1 MIRRVAILFLIA
13 AAACTHTST
22 YTNLP
27 APNPNGCYVRV
38 HDRTDFEGIGDLFNG
53 PGRWPRLER
62 LVNTNEES
70 WRNRI
75 RSLHVGTAATLTV
88 YAEQDFKGSSRQFPP
103 AVDQPRLDPD
113 LSGRIQSLEISC
125 APTGVSSDAVRVFS
139 TGRGL
144 RYAHWVDQAPPSKPD
159 AAVVTMPLEFFAG
172 RAAIRV
178 GLNGKG
184 PFAFLLSPEARMTL
198 IDRALAAELNI
209 EPRKTAAG
217 TNQIEVS
224 LELGSTKLADV
235 HAAVTDMARFVPEFG
250 SETRPRGVIS
260 LSLWKNQL
268 VTIDYAQWRVTVAP
282 GALPNANGKDV
293 FDLNPSGELILP
305 MSIGDRSV
313 FCKVDPLFS
322 GGILLPAAYV
332 KPLPLIGRALSV
344 GAINTPH
351 GVFQAQEAQLAGNV
365 GLGGFELGSPVV
377 RYAESLPMAIAGGQW
392 LAGFSLVYDLANAR
406 ARLERRRGIPKL
418 EAIAQRTSRRSSRSA
433 S

>member
-53 PGRWPRLER
+53 PGRWPRLEG

-103 AVDQPRLDPD
+103 AVDQPRLDPE

-322 GGILLPAAYV
+322 GGILLPAVYV

-351 GVFQAQEAQLAGNV
+351 GVFQAQEAQLAGSV

-392 LAGFSLVYDLANAR
+392 LAGFSLDVRPRERPCAAGTPAWDTEAR
-406 ARLERRRGIPKL
+406 GH
-418 EAIAQRTSRRSSRSA
+418 RSED
-433 S
+433 